1 MMVQYSVV
9 QPKRAVQLKKIH
21 RSLLATM
28 IVLILGLTGAVKAN
42 AESDNADLNLVLAV
56 DESRSLS
63 LRDVEAERQALSQI
77 VTSPVL
83 FDRNVRVT
91 LLPFSSGVSSP
102 RRLQG
107 CETVEITAKNAET
120 LLNCIKQVKRQKLP
134 FSTSNTNFA
143 SAIEVAN
150 SILMSQEGANAIVL
164 LTDGQYDPDGNGEV
178 SSQEQSELDDSLRK
192 SREINATIWSLG
204 FGKAK
209 LTTLEQYSE
218 AGAQPALKCPSLPG
232 AILARTAD
240 LSIQL
245 SNVIS
250 AVSCTSPPP
259 PPAQTP
265 SKYPVHPMVE
275 TLGVTVYSTSSE
287 APSLTDPS
295 GNVACFS
302 WNKFSYGIDVKVT
315 QYSCKVSVNSVQS
328 GDWTVIA
335 DGDATALWQSSGT
348 LESRLDNC
356 SSTPVLKIARSS
368 GNSIDWKL
376 ESKWPV
382 MRGTFLDS
390 TGGTLREFPIEAN
403 SESIPIEIPLDLKNS
418 ATRIEVVLDRDT
430 FSEFPFTMTRASCD
444 LTPVQSSTSIEPTGS
459 TVQPQPG
466 TTIPDPTGDD
476 DDDGGGGLPLWVKV
490 VGIIILIGAGGLAF
504 KRFKSSRVFPAGT
517 VVSQES
523 TDLPGVFI
531 PLDGEIEGK
540 RRVSLVNA
548 GGKFLQLGLYAAEAD
563 ISLQR
568 LGDEIRVQYPSEQL
582 DDKDQPIVD
591 EQVVPFGISLE
602 VQGFVIRVDAP
613 EGLDVEEDE

>member
-1 MMVQYSVV
+1 V
-9 QPKRAVQLKKIH
+9 KLKKIH
-21 RSLLATM
+21 RGLLAT
-28 IVLILGLTGAVKAN
+28 VILLVSGLSGTLKAN
-42 AESDNADLNLVLAV
+42 AESDNADLNLVLEV

-120 LLNCIKQVKRQKLP
+120 LLNCIKQIKRQKDP
-134 FSTSNTNFA
+134 FTASNTNFA
-143 SAIEVAN
+143 SAIQVAN
-150 SILMSQEGANAIVL
+150 SILKSQEGSKAIVL
-164 LTDGQYDPDGNGEV
+164 LTDGQYDPDGNGNV
-178 SSQEQSELDDSLRK
+178 SIQEQSELDDTLRE
-192 SREINATIWSLG
+192 SREINAAIWSLG
-204 FGKAK
+204 FGKAQ
-209 LTTLEQYSE
+209 LTTLKEYSE
-218 AGAQPALKCPSLPG
+218 AGAQPALKCPSLPS
-232 AILARTAD
+232 AILAKTAD
-240 LSIQL
+240 LSMQL
-245 SNVIS
+245 SNLIS

-259 PPAQTP
+259 APAQTP
-265 SKYPVHPMVE
+265 SKFSVHPMVE

-287 APSLTDPS
+287 TPSLTDPS
-295 GNVACFS
+295 GNAACSS

-315 QYSCKVSVNSVQS
+315 QYSCKVSVDSAQS

-335 DGDATALWQSSGT
+335 DGDATAIWQSSGT
-348 LESRLDNC
+348 LESRLVDCLSN
-356 SSTPVLKIARSS
+356 PVLQVTRSS
-368 GNSIDWKL
+368 GNPIDWKFK
-376 ESKWPV
+376 SKWPV
-382 MRGTFLDS
+382 MRGTFLNS
-390 TGGTLREFPIEAN
+390 AGGTLREFPIEAN
-403 SESIPIEIPLDLKNS
+403 SESIPIEIPSDLKNS

-444 LTPVQSSTSIEPTGS
+444 LTPRPSSTSIESTSSTVVPPTGT
-459 TVQPQPG
+459 TV
-466 TTIPDPTGDD
+466 TGGGGGG
-476 DDDGGGGLPLWVKV
+476 DDGGGGIPLWVKV
-490 VGIIILIGAGGLAF
+490 LGLTVLIGAGGLAF

-523 TDLPGVFI
+523 VDRPGVFV

-568 LGDEIRVQYPSEQL
+568 LGDEIRVQYPTQQL

-591 EQVVPFGISLE
+591 EQVVPFGISLK

>member
-1 MMVQYSVV
+1 M
-9 QPKRAVQLKKIH
+9 KLKKIH
-21 RSLLATM
+21 RSLLATV
-28 IVLILGLTGAVKAN
+28 ILLILGLTGAVKAN
-42 AESDNADLNLVLAV
+42 AEPDNADLNLVLAV

-107 CETVEITAKNAET
+107 CEAVEITAKNAEI
-120 LLNCIKQVKRQKLP
+120 LLKCIKQIKRQKEP
-134 FSTSNTNFA
+134 FAASNTNFA
-143 SAIEVAN
+143 SAIQVAN
-150 SILMSQEGANAIVL
+150 SILNSQEGANAIVL
-164 LTDGQYDPDGNGEV
+164 LTDGQYDPDGNGDV
-178 SSQEQSELDDSLRK
+178 SSQEQSELDDTLQK

-204 FGKAK
+204 FGKAQ
-209 LTTLEQYSE
+209 LTRLKEYSE

-232 AILARTAD
+232 AILAKTAD
-240 LSIQL
+240 LSSQL
-245 SNVIS
+245 SNLIS

-265 SKYPVHPMVE
+265 SKFLVHPMVE

-295 GNVACFS
+295 GSVACFE
-302 WNKFSYGIDVKVT
+302 WNKFSYGTDVKVT
-315 QYSCKVSVNSVQS
+315 QYSCQVSVNSVQS
-328 GDWTVIA
+328 GEWTVIA

-348 LESRLDNC
+348 LESQLVNC
-356 SSTPVLKIARSS
+356 LSTPVLKITRSS

-390 TGGTLREFPIEAN
+390 TGGTLREFPLEAN
-403 SESIPIEIPLDLKNS
+403 SESIPIEIPSDLKNS

-444 LTPVQSSTSIEPTGS
+444 LTPVQSSTSIEPTSS
-459 TVQPQPG
+459 TEVPPTD
-466 TTIPDPTGDD
+466 TTILEPDDGDD
-476 DDDGGGGLPLWVKV
+476 DGGGLPLWVKV
-490 VGIIILIGAGGLAF
+490 LGLIVLIGAGGLVF
-504 KRFKSSRVFPAGT
+504 KRFKSGRVFPAGT

-523 TDLPGVFI
+523 TDRPGVFI

-540 RRVSLVNA
+540 RRVSLVNT

-568 LGDEIRVQYPSEQL
+568 LGDEIRVQYPTQQL

-591 EQVVPFGISLE
+591 EQVVPFGISLK

-613 EGLDVEEDE
+613 EGLDVEEDD

>member
-1 MMVQYSVV
+1 M
-9 QPKRAVQLKKIH
+9 KKTHRAF
-21 RSLLATM
+21 LAT
-28 IVLILGLTGAVKAN
+28 IILLILGLPGALKAN
-42 AESDNADLNLVLAV
+42 AESDNADLNLVFEV

-120 LLNCIKQVKRQKLP
+120 LLKCIKQIKRQKDP
-134 FSTSNTNFA
+134 FDASNTNFA
-143 SAIEVAN
+143 SAIRVAN
-150 SILMSQEGANAIVL
+150 SILKSQEGANAIVL
-164 LTDGQYDPDGNGEV
+164 LTDGQYDPDGNGNV
-178 SSQEQSELDDSLRK
+178 SSQEQSELDDALRE
-192 SREINATIWSLG
+192 SRDINATIWSLG
-204 FGKAK
+204 FGKAQ

-218 AGAQPALKCPSLPG
+218 AGAQPALKCPSLPS
-232 AILARTAD
+232 AILAKTAD
-240 LSIQL
+240 LSMQL
-245 SNVIS
+245 SNLIS

-295 GNVACFS
+295 GNAACFN
-302 WNKFSYGIDVKVT
+302 WNKFSYGTDVKVT
-315 QYSCKVSVNSVQS
+315 QYSCKVSVNSDQS
-328 GDWTVIA
+328 GDWTVVT
-335 DGDATALWQSSGT
+335 DGDATAMWQSSGT
-348 LESRLDNC
+348 LESKLVNC
-356 SSTPVLKIARSS
+356 LSNPALQVTRSS
-368 GNSIDWKL
+368 GNPIDWKFK
-376 ESKWPV
+376 SKWPV
-382 MRGTFLDS
+382 MRGTFLNS
-390 TGGTLREFPIEAN
+390 TGGTLREFSIEAN
-403 SESIPIEIPLDLKNS
+403 VESIPIEIPSDLKNS

-444 LTPVQSSTSIEPTGS
+444 LSPPQSSTSIEPTSS
-459 TVQPQPG
+459 TKVPPPG
-466 TTIPDPTGDD
+466 TTVPGGGGGDGDD
-476 DDDGGGGLPLWVKV
+476 DGIPWIKVLGLTV
-490 VGIIILIGAGGLAF
+490 LIGAGGLAF

-523 TDLPGVFI
+523 FDRPGVFV

-540 RRVSLVNA
+540 RRVSLVNS
-548 GGKFLQLGLYAAEAD
+548 GGKFLQLELYAAEAD

-568 LGDEIRVQYPSEQL
+568 LGDEIRVQYPTQQL

-591 EQVVPFGISLE
+591 EQVVPFGISLK

>member
-1 MMVQYSVV
+1 V
-9 QPKRAVQLKKIH
+9 KLKKTL
-21 RSLLATM
+21 RAFLAT
-28 IVLILGLTGAVKAN
+28 VSLLILGLPGALKAN
-42 AESDNADLNLVLAV
+42 AESDNADLNLVFEV

-120 LLNCIKQVKRQKLP
+120 LLKCIKQIKRQKEP
-134 FSTSNTNFA
+134 FAASNTNFA
-143 SAIEVAN
+143 SAIRVAN
-150 SILMSQEGANAIVL
+150 SILKSQEGANAIVL
-164 LTDGQYDPDGNGEV
+164 LTDGQYDPDGNGNV
-178 SSQEQSELDDSLRK
+178 SSQEQSELDDALRE
-192 SREINATIWSLG
+192 SRDINATIWSLG
-204 FGKAK
+204 FGKAQ

-218 AGAQPALKCPSLPG
+218 AGAQPALKCPSLPS
-232 AILARTAD
+232 AILAKTAD
-240 LSIQL
+240 LSMQL
-245 SNVIS
+245 SNLIS

-295 GNVACFS
+295 GNVACFN
-302 WNKFSYGIDVKVT
+302 WNKFSYGTEVKVT
-315 QYSCKVSVNSVQS
+315 QYSCKVSVNSDQS
-328 GDWTVIA
+328 GDWTVVT
-335 DGDATALWQSSGT
+335 DGDATAMWQSSGT
-348 LESRLDNC
+348 LESKLVNC
-356 SSTPVLKIARSS
+356 LSNPALQVTRSS
-368 GNSIDWKL
+368 GNPIDWKYK
-376 ESKWPV
+376 SKWPV
-382 MRGTFLDS
+382 MRGAFLNS
-390 TGGTLREFPIEAN
+390 TGGTLREFSIEAN
-403 SESIPIEIPLDLKNS
+403 VESIPIEIPSDLKNS

-444 LTPVQSSTSIEPTGS
+444 LSPPQSSTSITPTSS
-459 TVQPQPG
+459 TKVPPPG
-466 TTIPDPTGDD
+466 TTDPGDGDGDDD
-476 DDDGGGGLPLWVKV
+476 DDDGGVVPPWIKVLGLTV
-490 VGIIILIGAGGLAF
+490 LIGAGGLAF

-523 TDLPGVFI
+523 FDRPGVFV

-540 RRVSLVNA
+540 RRVSLVNG
-548 GGKFLQLGLYAAEAD
+548 GGKFLQLGPYAAEAD

-568 LGDEIRVQYPSEQL
+568 LGDEIRVQYPTQQL

-591 EQVVPFGISLE
+591 EQVVPFGISLK

>member
-1 MMVQYSVV
+1 M
-9 QPKRAVQLKKIH
+9 KKTLRAF
-21 RSLLATM
+21 LAT
-28 IVLILGLTGAVKAN
+28 VSLLILGLPGALKAN
-42 AESDNADLNLVLAV
+42 AESDNADLNLVFEV

-120 LLNCIKQVKRQKLP
+120 LLKCIKQIKRQKEP
-134 FSTSNTNFA
+134 FAASNTNFA
-143 SAIEVAN
+143 SAIRVAN
-150 SILMSQEGANAIVL
+150 SILKSQEGANAIVL
-164 LTDGQYDPDGNGEV
+164 LTDGQYDPDGNGNV
-178 SSQEQSELDDSLRK
+178 SSQEQSELDDALRE
-192 SREINATIWSLG
+192 SRDINATIWSLG
-204 FGKAK
+204 FGKAQ

-218 AGAQPALKCPSLPG
+218 AGAQPALKCPSLPS
-232 AILARTAD
+232 AILAKTAD
-240 LSIQL
+240 LSMQL
-245 SNVIS
+245 SNLIS

-295 GNVACFS
+295 GNVACFN
-302 WNKFSYGIDVKVT
+302 WNKFSYGTEVKVT
-315 QYSCKVSVNSVQS
+315 QYSCKVSVNSDQS
-328 GDWTVIA
+328 GDWTVVT
-335 DGDATALWQSSGT
+335 DGDATAMWQSSGT
-348 LESRLDNC
+348 LESKLVNC
-356 SSTPVLKIARSS
+356 LSNPALQVTRSS
-368 GNSIDWKL
+368 GNPIDWKYK
-376 ESKWPV
+376 SKWPV
-382 MRGTFLDS
+382 MRGAFLNS
-390 TGGTLREFPIEAN
+390 TGGTLREFSIEAN
-403 SESIPIEIPLDLKNS
+403 VESIPIEIPSDLKNS

-444 LTPVQSSTSIEPTGS
+444 LSPPQSSTSITPTSS
-459 TVQPQPG
+459 TKVPPPG
-466 TTIPDPTGDD
+466 TTDPGDGDGDDD
-476 DDDGGGGLPLWVKV
+476 DDDGGVVPPWIKVLGLTV
-490 VGIIILIGAGGLAF
+490 LIGAGGLAF

-523 TDLPGVFI
+523 FDRPGVFV

-540 RRVSLVNA
+540 RRVSLVNG
-548 GGKFLQLGLYAAEAD
+548 GGKFLQLGPYAAEAD

-568 LGDEIRVQYPSEQL
+568 LGDEIRVQYPTQQL

-591 EQVVPFGISLE
+591 EQVVPFGISLK